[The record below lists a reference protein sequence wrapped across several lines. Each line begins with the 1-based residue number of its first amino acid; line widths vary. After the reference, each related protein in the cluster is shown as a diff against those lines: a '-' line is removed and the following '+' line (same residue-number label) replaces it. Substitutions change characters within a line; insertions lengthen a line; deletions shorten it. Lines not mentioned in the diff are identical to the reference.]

1 MQMGSVSRLLTHYR
15 GTSFTP
21 QDALSEWKGQGGLVF
36 GIQQETLVG
45 MARLDELRCQ
55 SWALSSF
62 VVDSAFRG
70 QGEGRNLLLACL
82 SLLPKEKVH
91 LRVRQENG
99 TAYQLYKSFG
109 FQELG
114 VTDGRYLME
123 LNRDRGAAA

>member
-1 MQMGSVSRLLTHYR
+1 
-15 GTSFTP
+15 
-21 QDALSEWKGQGGLVF
+21 
-36 GIQQETLVG
+36 

-62 VVDSAFRG
+62 VVDPTFRG

-82 SLLPKEKVH
+82 NVLPRETVH

-109 FQELG
+109 FKELEA
-114 VTDGRYLME
+114 TDGRYLMK
-123 LNRDRGAAA
+123 LNRDHEAAA